1 MKRFANSIKLMQVN
15 EFLLSYICFS
25 FSLLANCTELELV
38 GEYYRAIC
46 VTFLTPFD
54 SEQVSNSKT
63 KIKAGVSERPES
75 INDLQKILKR
85 YNLNPTTL
93 DLNFVSDIP
102 VNQKEGK
109 DDDMSKNEEESNN
122 SIQSFKELDDDEVEE
137 DDDDDDSNDDDEE
150 SEESPEIE
158 ETFQKD
164 SIKNNSKFY
173 HYFKNI
179 RSEVENEISSDSN
192 SNSKNNDFY
201 CPQIIDHLQE
211 KFMAYIFAWGG
222 LALKGT
228 GLTRMT
234 NGVLEVYQG
243 FVKKR
248 ADKDVLP
255 HKHVISN
262 YETVNGCSVDY
273 LSSIDKLSCKKS
285 SKRKSGS
292 TRTK

>member
-1 MKRFANSIKLMQVN
+1 MNKN
-15 EFLLSYICFS
+15 EEE
-25 FSLLANCTELELV
+25 N
-38 GEYYRAIC
+38 
-46 VTFLTPFD
+46 
-54 SEQVSNSKT
+54 
-63 KIKAGVSERPES
+63 
-75 INDLQKILKR
+75 
-85 YNLNPTTL
+85 
-93 DLNFVSDIP
+93 
-102 VNQKEGK
+102 K
-109 DDDMSKNEEESNN
+109 DDDMNKNEEENEEE
-122 SIQSFKELDDDEVEE
+122 ELYDDEVEE
-137 DDDDDDSNDDDEE
+137 DDDDDDGNDDDEE

-192 SNSKNNDFY
+192 SNSKSNDFY

-262 YETVNGCSVDY
+262 YETVNGCSIDY
-273 LSSIDKLSCKKS
+273 LSSIDKLNCKKS
-285 SKRKSGS
+285 SKRKADQLEQNDGFAEENVADAKEGWLKGKF
-292 TRTK
+292 RLYHFG